1 MTGGQATI
9 GGHDSVEAGERG
21 CEVVA
26 KQKETSTL
34 CGKGQGEE
42 SSERV
47 LCRRKGSCE
56 ESCAGNMEVFA
67 QVDHVQH
74 HVSENSGPILK
85 TLLHQYC

>member
-1 MTGGQATI
+1 MI
-9 GGHDSVEAGERG
+9 EARERG

-26 KQKETSTL
+26 KRKETSTL

-56 ESCAGNMEVFA
+56 ESCAGKVEAFV
-67 QVDHVQH
+67 
-74 HVSENSGPILK
+74 
-85 TLLHQYC
+85 